1 MGGNLQGEKIM
12 HELTITESILD
23 IVLKHAGQ
31 AQARRITDIHLVL
44 GDLSSIVDDS
54 VQFYWDM
61 LSEGTLA
68 QGAELHF
75 KRIHTEMRC
84 QDCGIQYHPP
94 EGDLSCPE
102 CRSRNVNIIAGE
114 EFFVDSIE
122 VEMDGDN
129 PTRASGENE

>member
-1 MGGNLQGEKIM
+1 M
-12 HELTITESILD
+12 HELAVTESILD

-31 AQARRITDIHLVL
+31 AQACRITDIYLVL

-54 VQFYWDM
+54 VMFYWDM

-75 KRIHTEMRC
+75 KRVKTEMKC
-84 QDCGIQYHPP
+84 QDCGTQYQPP

-102 CRSRNVNIIAGE
+102 CSSRNVTIIAGE
-114 EFFVDSIE
+114 EFFIDSIE
-122 VEMDGDN
+122 VELDGDN
-129 PTRASGENE
+129 PNKDSGENE